1 MSSSPDLYTL
11 IEKIDSELLEVV
23 HASGAANIDETV
35 TQEKLTKY
43 VLVAVGA
50 LHLAV
55 AIEDL
60 SEVGPLPTITFLP
73 NLPLWIQ
80 GIVNIRGEIISVID
94 LAGFLR
100 LSDQAAGCVG
110 NRFVVVQ
117 YGKQKIGIRLDRIVG
132 TVSRTDADTKPLHS
146 SNNNSMDTSF
156 FPAGL
161 LVDNTLYHIVN
172 VRRFLTAPRLID
184 FRNNE

>member
-11 IEKIDSELLEVV
+11 IEKIDSELLEVM
-23 HASGAANIDETV
+23 HGSGAAIIDETV
-35 TQEKLTKY
+35 TQEKLRKY
-43 VLVAVGA
+43 ILVAVGT

-55 AIEDL
+55 VIEDL

-73 NLPLWIQ
+73 NLPVWIQ

-94 LAGFLR
+94 LAGFLQLR
-100 LSDQAAGCVG
+100 DQAGCVG

-117 YGKQKIGIRLDRIVG
+117 YRKQKIGIRLDRIVG
-132 TVSRTDADTKPLHS
+132 TVSRADADTRPLDFYK
-146 SNNNSMDTSF
+146 NDSMDSSF

-161 LVDNTLYHIVN
+161 LVDNTLYHILN

>member
-11 IEKIDSELLEVV
+11 IEKIDSELLEVM
-23 HASGAANIDETV
+23 HGSGVANSYETV

-43 VLVAVGA
+43 ILLAVGT
-50 LHLAV
+50 LNLAV

-60 SEVGPLPTITFLP
+60 SEVGPLPVITFLP

-94 LAGFLR
+94 LAGFLQ
-100 LSDQAAGCVG
+100 LSDQAGCVG
-110 NRFVVVQ
+110 NRFVVVS
-117 YGKQKIGIRLDRIVG
+117 YHKQKIGIRLDRIVG
-132 TVSRTDADTKPLHS
+132 TVSRADADTKPLDFY
-146 SNNNSMDTSF
+146 NNHSMDTSF

-161 LVDNTLYHIVN
+161 LVDNTLYHILN

-184 FRNNE
+184 FRSN